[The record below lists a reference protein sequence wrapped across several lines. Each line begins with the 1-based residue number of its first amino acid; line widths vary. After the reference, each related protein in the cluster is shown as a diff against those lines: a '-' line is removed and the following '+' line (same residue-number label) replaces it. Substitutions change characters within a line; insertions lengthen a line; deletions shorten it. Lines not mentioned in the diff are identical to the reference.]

1 MQFDLEWPQQIPPEL
16 INKGIVIG
24 ITLLV
29 GVAIIRV
36 AMSILTQ
43 TFLKKATVHNR
54 QLGRNIIAYT
64 GGIILILIVFSEMGV
79 DLTTLLGA
87 AGIVGIAIGFASQTS
102 VSNIISGLFILGEK
116 PFTVGDLIT
125 VGDKTGI
132 IISIDLMSIKIRTF
146 DNLFIRL
153 PNERVLNTEVVNITR
168 FPIRRLDL
176 PISVSYKED
185 LGRVMA
191 LLAETAGKNPYALS
205 EPEPLVLIQ
214 SFGASGI
221 EFLLGV
227 WFLKDNFIQLKNSL
241 LQAIKER
248 FDAEG
253 IEIPFPQVSLHAG
266 TTTKSFPVQLETEAA
281 PTVPRKKRESRAATT
296 EPL

>member
-1 MQFDLEWPQQIPPEL
+1 MQFDLEWPQQIPPEV

-24 ITLLV
+24 ITVLV
-29 GVAIIRV
+29 GVVVIRI
-36 AMSILTQ
+36 AMSFLTQ
-43 TFLKKATVHNR
+43 AFLKKATVHNR
-54 QLGRNIIAYT
+54 QLGRNIVAYT
-64 GGIILILIVFSEMGV
+64 GGAILILIVFSEMGV

-116 PFTVGDLIT
+116 PFAVDDVIT

-176 PISVSYKED
+176 PITVAYKED

-227 WFLKDNFIQLKNSL
+227 WFLKDDFVLLKNSL
-241 LQAIKER
+241 LQDIKER

-253 IEIPFPQVSLHAG
+253 IEIPFPHVSLHTG
-266 TTTKSFPVQLETEAA
+266 TTTKSFPVRLETEAA
-281 PTVPRKKRESRAATT
+281 STAPRKRRAPRATAT